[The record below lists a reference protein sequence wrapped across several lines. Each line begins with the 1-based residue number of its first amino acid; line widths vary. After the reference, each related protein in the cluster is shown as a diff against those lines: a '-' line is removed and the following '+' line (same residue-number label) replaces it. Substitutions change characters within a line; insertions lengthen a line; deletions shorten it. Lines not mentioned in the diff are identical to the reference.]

1 MSKTVKAITDL
12 LSILNCIEK
21 EETKIFLLVLQKKR
35 PDRII
40 QTEQ

>member
-12 LSILNCIEK
+12 LSILNCFEK
-21 EETKIFLLVLQKKR
+21 EETKIFLVSITKKR

-40 QTEQ
+40 QTEH